1 MTMTTIQKFRPTSA
15 LPERLHAAYDHTD
28 VANELGELT
37 WLSGAA
43 LDAYCAESAASS
55 EDAVSG
61 SDLLALSLWLR
72 REAIAAFK
80 AEPQAALWNAWVYR
94 SDRPEDMACIGS
106 ADTRDAALDLLPR
119 LPDGSIVGQVQHGLD
134 GEVVNP

>member
-1 MTMTTIQKFRPTSA
+1 MTTINQFRPTAS

-28 VANELGELT
+28 VANELAELT
-37 WLSGAA
+37 WLNGEA
-43 LDAYCAESAASS
+43 LDAYCAESAANS
-55 EDAVSG
+55 EDAVSE
-61 SDLLALSLWLR
+61 SDLYALSLWLR

-80 AEPQAALWNAWVYR
+80 AEPQADLWNAWAWR

-106 ADTRDAALDLLPR
+106 ADTQDAALELLPR
-119 LPDGSIVGQVQHGLD
+119 LPDGLRVGQVQRGLD